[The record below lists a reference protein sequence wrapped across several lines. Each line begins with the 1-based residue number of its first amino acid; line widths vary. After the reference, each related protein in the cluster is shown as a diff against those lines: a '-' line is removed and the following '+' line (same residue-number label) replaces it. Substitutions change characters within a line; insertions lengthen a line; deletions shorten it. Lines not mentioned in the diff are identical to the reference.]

1 MTIKISGGEGFWL
14 DVGFNCDGDDMIAE
28 YVPCD
33 MNGICLPIHKKK
45 EGYYCFHLPGN
56 GKTVR
61 FHRQLYK
68 DVIIRGEIPQTH
80 ELHHRNFKKNDNR
93 LRNLEIMTKKR
104 HRQLTAAFRRR
115 L

>member
-1 MTIKISGGEGFWL
+1 MIRISGGDGLWL
-14 DVGFNCDGDDMIAE
+14 DVGFNRDGDDMVAE

-33 MNGICLPIHKKK
+33 ITGRCLALHKKK
-45 EGYYCFHLPGN
+45 GYYCFHLPGN
-56 GKTVR
+56 GKSVR

-68 DVIIRGEIPQTH
+68 DVVLGGEIPATH
-80 ELHHRNFKKNDNR
+80 EVHHRNFRKNDNR
-93 LRNLEIMTKKR
+93 LDNLELMTKKR